1 MASMSRYL
9 EKNLLEHVTNKKA
22 FTSPKTW
29 LALCTVVP
37 TSASTGSTIT
47 EATYTGYKRVEVPA
61 ASWQAAVEGAPSTIK
76 NSAVVKFAACTAG
89 TSKIVAVAFCDA
101 ETAGNMLLW
110 TAVTSFEISIVST
123 PAECAIEALEV
134 NFT

>member
-9 EKNLLEHVTNKKA
+9 EAKLLEHVTNKKA
-22 FTSPKTW
+22 FTAPKFW

-47 EATYTGYKRVEVPA
+47 EANYTGYKRVEVPT
-61 ASWQAAVEGAPSTIK
+61 ASWNAAVEGAPSTIK
-76 NSAVVKFAACTAG
+76 NGVLVKFAACTAG
-89 TSKIVAVAFCDA
+89 SSKIVAVAGCDA
-101 ETAGNMLLW
+101 ETLGNMLVW
-110 TAVTSFEISIVST
+110 TTVTSFEISTVST
-123 PAECAIEALEV
+123 PAECQVESLEI